1 MGEGTSAAHLE
12 INNGAHLF
20 NEPLLTS
27 SEREKPDEPIF
38 RGLFKQLS
46 AGHIAA
52 LISEEH
58 IAAVNNMCMRSFF
71 L

>member
-1 MGEGTSAAHLE
+1 MGEGTSAAQPE
-12 INNGAHLF
+12 NNNGAHLF
-20 NEPLLTS
+20 NEPLLNPS
-27 SEREKPDEPIF
+27 NRENPDEPIF
-38 RGLFKQLS
+38 RGSFSQLFVCR
-46 AGHIAA
+46 IAA